1 MTNRITSTT
10 SSRLMLSDI
19 MDAQRA
25 LTRSQRRI
33 SSGKDL
39 QRGSDD
45 PAKAVAAMDQRQ
57 TLARSSQHQRN
68 ALDARGWLTAADS
81 ALISSVDDLTHAR
94 TLVVQARNGNLDAT
108 GRAAIATE
116 LRAVRE
122 RLLQAANTRYLGR
135 PVFNGTAVGT
145 SAYDSSG
152 TYLGDAGAVVR
163 PIGPVISV
171 QVNWTGAQV
180 FGSTDA
186 VPMDGDVFQVLDAV
200 AAAVTSGDVAAM
212 GTGLDRLEGATR
224 TIQESLVEV
233 GARMRMVEDV
243 NAQSAQRDL
252 DHRQM
257 LAELEDTDM
266 AQAVIDVKARQF
278 TYEAALGMTGRILGT
293 SLLDHL
299 R

>member
-1 MTNRITSTT
+1 MTDRITATT
-10 SSRLMLSDI
+10 SSRLMLGDI

-25 LTRSQRRI
+25 LTRSERRI
-33 SSGKDL
+33 ASGKDL

-45 PAKAVAAMDQRQ
+45 PARAVAAMDQRQ
-57 TLARSSQHQRN
+57 ALARSAQHQRN
-68 ALDARGWLTAADS
+68 ALDARGWLTAADTV
-81 ALISSVDDLTHAR
+81 LVSSVDDLTHAR

-108 GRAAIATE
+108 GRAAVAVE

-122 RLLQAANTRYLGR
+122 RLLQAANSRYLGR
-135 PVFNGTAVGT
+135 PVFSGTVDAAL
-145 SAYDSSG
+145 AYDDTG
-152 TYLGDAGAVVR
+152 TYLGDTGTVLR
-163 PIGPVISV
+163 PIGEVISLEI
-171 QVNWTGAQV
+171 NWNGPQV
-180 FGSTDA
+180 FGSTAA

-212 GTGLDRLEGATR
+212 GTGLDRLEDTTER
-224 TIQESLVEV
+224 IQASLVEV

-243 NAQSAQRDL
+243 TAQSAQRDL
-252 DHRQM
+252 DHRQA

-266 AQAVIDVKARQF
+266 AQAIIDVKARQF
-278 TYEAALGMTGRILGT
+278 SYEAALGVTGRILGT

>member
-1 MTNRITSTT
+1 
-10 SSRLMLSDI
+10 
-19 MDAQRA
+19 
-25 LTRSQRRI
+25 
-33 SSGKDL
+33 
-39 QRGSDD
+39 
-45 PAKAVAAMDQRQ
+45 MDQRQ

-186 VPMDGDVFQVLDAV
+186 V